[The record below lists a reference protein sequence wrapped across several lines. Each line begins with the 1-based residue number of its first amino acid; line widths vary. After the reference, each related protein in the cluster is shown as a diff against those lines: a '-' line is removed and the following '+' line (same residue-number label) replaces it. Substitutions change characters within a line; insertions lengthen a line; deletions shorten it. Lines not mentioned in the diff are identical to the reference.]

1 MANNPKFY
9 KPSGIGDVEAMLVSD
24 DTAEDAAIWCGGAV
38 GAEVKPGNPEA
49 VSRHIL
55 VPTLGGVIRA
65 WFGQYLVRDYRGRY
79 TSMPADVFEKQFT
92 ESGVAAKSSVDFV
105 SEGK

>member
-1 MANNPKFY
+1 MANNPKLY
-9 KPSGIGDVEAMLVSD
+9 KPSGIGNVEAMLVSD
-24 DTAEDAAIWCGGAV
+24 DTAEDAAIWCGGEV
-38 GAEVKPGNPEA
+38 SAEVNPGDPED
-49 VSRHIL
+49 VSRHIR